1 MLNLRYNGSVVKVRP
16 LLLAKCIKTLLK
28 YKDNLF
34 IFDNEEIKLESALRP
49 PE

>member
-1 MLNLRYNGSVVKVRP
+1 MLDFFHLRYNGS
-16 LLLAKCIKTLLK
+16 LE